1 MQLKLQRV
9 WLKKIYMTDKNPIS
23 PHIQIYNWHISSLV
37 SISHRITGI
46 INFFTI
52 TLIGIWIAS
61 LLLGEQS
68 YQNINL
74 FLSSFLGKFF
84 CLGIIWSFSFQMLS
98 EIRHLFMDL
107 GYGFEQKTTK
117 ITGLIVLIG
126 SFPLTVIIFIIGRVL
141 I

>member
-1 MQLKLQRV
+1 MEN
-9 WLKKIYMTDKNPIS
+9 KNPIS

-126 SFPLTVIIFIIGRVL
+126 SFPLTVIIFIIGKVL